1 VNLKY
6 ICIGVDNS
14 ALNKSAVEVTWSP
27 IKTFFVDHD
36 QANTNVFLI
45 TSGNYDHTYFHDNQK
60 VIYYFAMA

>member
-36 QANTNVFLI
+36 QANTNFFL
-45 TSGNYDHTYFHDNQK
+45 
-60 VIYYFAMA
+60 